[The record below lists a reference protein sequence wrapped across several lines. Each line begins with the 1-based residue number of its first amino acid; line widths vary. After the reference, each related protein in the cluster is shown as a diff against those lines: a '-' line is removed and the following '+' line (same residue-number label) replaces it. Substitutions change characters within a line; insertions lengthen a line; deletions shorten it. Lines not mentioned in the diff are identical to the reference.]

1 MKVWFLIRKCFRPNN
16 HNEIVFNNLSFQI
29 AVEPS
34 KSIVC
39 HNLEEIEV
47 SIRQVK
53 AMLEYLMEITPRGH
67 FHDAV
72 DRSMQGAYWLA
83 ASIKNLDHN
92 TGYASQV
99 PVNDYFDDIPSTNI
113 PAFKK
118 RKVSA
123 ATVSAMQC
131 ENRETFEESFSPLG
145 GHSYPYD
152 CYKVNIHDDHYNT
165 KGTGSLHPP
174 HDQCHCG
181 FVYKTQLDKDNHVT
195 LTHPGGVWQCDECG
209 KHFKDKR
216 SSWKHFRT
224 IHDHVFVH
232 YCTFVETCNDG
243 HNGTKFGSEEQSDV
257 WWHMDKKHGLT
268 SPLGCPMCE
277 KKFASKQSQKAHI
290 SKCGTLDKSKFKTFV
305 CQFDTC
311 RKRYMDQCG
320 LDKHMKI
327 HTNDDPIFYICPNC
341 GDKFTYPQALKRH
354 MGTQHKS

>member
-1 MKVWFLIRKCFRPNN
+1 MKVWFLIGKCFRPNN
-16 HNEIVFNNLSFQI
+16 HNEIVFNNLSFQL

-72 DRSMQGAYWLA
+72 DWSMQGAYWLA

-123 ATVSAMQC
+123 ATVSAMQS

-165 KGTGSLHPP
+165 KGTGSLHPLMINATVALFIKP
-174 HDQCHCG
+174 NWI
-181 FVYKTQLDKDNHVT
+181 KTIMSH
-195 LTHPGGVWQCDECG
+195 
-209 KHFKDKR
+209 
-216 SSWKHFRT
+216 
-224 IHDHVFVH
+224 
-232 YCTFVETCNDG
+232 
-243 HNGTKFGSEEQSDV
+243 
-257 WWHMDKKHGLT
+257 
-268 SPLGCPMCE
+268 
-277 KKFASKQSQKAHI
+277 
-290 SKCGTLDKSKFKTFV
+290 
-305 CQFDTC
+305 
-311 RKRYMDQCG
+311 
-320 LDKHMKI
+320 
-327 HTNDDPIFYICPNC
+327 
-341 GDKFTYPQALKRH
+341 
-354 MGTQHKS
+354 